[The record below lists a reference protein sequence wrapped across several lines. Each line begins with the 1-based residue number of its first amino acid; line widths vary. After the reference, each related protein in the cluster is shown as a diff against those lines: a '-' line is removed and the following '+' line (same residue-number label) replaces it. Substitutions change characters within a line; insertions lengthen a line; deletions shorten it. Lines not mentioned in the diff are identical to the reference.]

1 MHAPR
6 RRPLRLLLAAGGVL
20 SVGLG
25 IVGLAVPGM
34 PTTVFLLIAS
44 ALFARSNE
52 RLYRRLHAHPK
63 LGALLD
69 MARTGMPLR
78 AKVIA
83 IAAMWMGIGLSL
95 TRVLEAHPGAVPML
109 LLLGVTGTV
118 AVTLVREPERSM
130 I

>member
-1 MHAPR
+1 MVSPD

-44 ALFARSNE
+44 ALFARSDE
-52 RLYRRLHAHPK
+52 RLYRKLHAHPK

-83 IAAMWMGIGLSL
+83 IAAMWMGIGLSAL
-95 TRVLEAHPGAVPML
+95 RVLEAHPGVGPVL
-109 LLLGVTGTV
+109 LLLGVSGTV
-118 AVTLVREPERSM
+118 TVMLVRGPDRA
-130 I
+130 IA